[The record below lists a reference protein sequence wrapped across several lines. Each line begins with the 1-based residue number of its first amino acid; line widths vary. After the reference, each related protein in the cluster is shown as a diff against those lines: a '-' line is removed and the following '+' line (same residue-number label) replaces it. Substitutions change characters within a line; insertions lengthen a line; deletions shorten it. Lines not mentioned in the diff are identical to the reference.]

1 MLVAVP
7 GIIKDNEIII
17 SRDDIV
23 PYNGRSVTII
33 INEEYSDD
41 ESQDKQAFFDA
52 VGTIDIDKNAVD
64 ELRNASM
71 I

>member
-7 GIIKDNEIII
+7 GIIKDNEIIT

-33 INEEYSDD
+33 INEEYSED
-41 ESQDKQAFFDA
+41 ESQDKQVFFDA
-52 VGTIDIDKNAVD
+52 IGTIDIDKNAVD